1 MSFRARV
8 ALLGASPGS
17 VSLSWR
23 PASVGRIGVLRLD
36 HPTARNALS
45 PQMMVQF
52 ADAVTA
58 LAAACSDGN
67 SDGNSDGDEVRAVV
81 IGGVGPWFCA
91 GGDLAAVQ
99 EHLLVDGA
107 AREMQAFMRAAC
119 DALSGLPVLVIA
131 AVDGP
136 ALGGGA
142 ELLTACDLVFA
153 APDAKIGFVQAAMGV
168 SPGFGGGA
176 RLVRRLGARRALDL
190 LSRARP
196 LDAHQALI
204 LGVVDEVVDGVP
216 GAMGGPGAVWERAL
230 ARAQEVGSLPAA
242 AARVIKPLV
251 AQLAQPAG
259 SADGSERAD
268 VEAQV
273 FASLWGGPEHV
284 AAIQRFRRR

>member
-1 MSFRARV
+1 MSFRERV

-23 PASVGRIGVLRLD
+23 PASMGRIGVLRLD

-107 AREMQAFMRAAC
+107 AREMQALMRAAC

-131 AVDGP
+131 AVEGP

-204 LGVVDEVVDGVP
+204 LGVVDEVVDGVL
-216 GAMGGPGAVWERAL
+216 GTMGGPGSVWERAL
-230 ARAQEVGSLPAA
+230 ARAHEVGSLPPA

-259 SADGSERAD
+259 STDGSERAD
-268 VEAQV
+268 FEAQV
-273 FASLWGGPEHV
+273 FASLWGGPDHV

>member
-67 SDGNSDGDEVRAVV
+67 SDGDEVRAVV

-131 AVDGP
+131 AVEGP

-153 APDAKIGFVQAAMGV
+153 APDATIGFVQAAMGV

-176 RLVRRLGARRALDL
+176 RLVRRLGARRAVDL

-196 LDAHQALI
+196 LDAHQAQI
-204 LGVVDEVVDGVP
+204 LGVVDEVVDGAP
-216 GAMGGPGAVWERAL
+216 GAMGGLGSVWERAL
-230 ARAQEVGSLPAA
+230 ARAHEVGSLPLA

-251 AQLAQPAG
+251 AELAQPAR
-259 SADGSERAD
+259 SADGYEGAD

-273 FASLWGGPEHV
+273 FASLWGGAEHV